1 MKRVITLLLSSVWL
15 TSASLQ
21 GKRDVKVNGFKSPR
35 RRNRYILSSDFGIG
49 ENILGLTANYLLSV
63 NEDALGNIPDFGQR
77 VDLKARFNANL
88 GNVLKLEPNMDVYP
102 LRST

>member
-1 MKRVITLLLSSVWL
+1 MS
-15 TSASLQ
+15 
-21 GKRDVKVNGFKSPR
+21 
-35 RRNRYILSSDFGIG
+35 
-49 ENILGLTANYLLSV
+49 LGLTANYLLSV

-102 LRST
+102 GLNLGLHNLALILVSVIFLPMVLTFGEAEYL

>member
-1 MKRVITLLLSSVWL
+1 MKRVITLLLVIRLAHKCKPSR
-15 TSASLQ
+15 
-21 GKRDVKVNGFKSPR
+21 KRDVKVNGFKSPR

>member
-1 MKRVITLLLSSVWL
+1 MS
-15 TSASLQ
+15 
-21 GKRDVKVNGFKSPR
+21 
-35 RRNRYILSSDFGIG
+35 
-49 ENILGLTANYLLSV
+49 LGLTANYLLSV

-102 LRST
+102 GLNLGLHNFALILVSVIFYRWFWTIWRS

>member
-1 MKRVITLLLSSVWL
+1 MKRITLLLLSSVWL
-15 TSASLQ
+15 TSAQ
-21 GKRDVKVNGFKSPR
+21 AFKETGCKRSSGFKSPR

-49 ENILGLTANYLLSV
+49 ENMSLGLTANYLLSV

-88 GNVLKLEPNMDVYP
+88 GMY
-102 LRST
+102 